1 MNLNAQ
7 NQTNQSN
14 DDDFGIP
21 PDYDHFAEDQG
32 VAESAKPSSQSGQ
45 KKSFAYTKT
54 EARAFLNGVVA
65 LPNGNDYVLELSLM
79 SGGKGDKTNYLY
91 GSFFVSKRLKR
102 IAEKL
107 VDVDFDEAGIVCEV
121 EILNLHAEPSHGK
134 EGRIFDNYK
143 GFLVGLKFQ

>member
-1 MNLNAQ
+1 MNSTSQ
-7 NQTNQSN
+7 NQSPDH

-21 PDYDHFAEDQG
+21 PEYDNFAGDHGSADTAQPAAQG
-32 VAESAKPSSQSGQ
+32 GQ

-65 LPNGNDYVLELSLM
+65 LPNGKDYVLELSLM
-79 SGGKGDKTNYLY
+79 SGGTGDKTNYLY

-107 VDVDFDEAGIVCEV
+107 VDVNFEDAGIVCQV
-121 EILNLHAEPSHGK
+121 EILNLHAKPSHGK
-134 EGRIFDNYK
+134 EGRIFDNYQ